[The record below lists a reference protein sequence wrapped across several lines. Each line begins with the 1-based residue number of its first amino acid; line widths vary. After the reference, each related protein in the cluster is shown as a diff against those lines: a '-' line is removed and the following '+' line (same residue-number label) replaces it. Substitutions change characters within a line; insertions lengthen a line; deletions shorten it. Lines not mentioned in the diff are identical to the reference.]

1 MSFCLRMLG
10 VNLLSRT
17 AIGVVSLI
25 VRWAIDIVAE
35 FLAPRQLPL
44 SHVRSAR
51 ICALHPAALIIQ
63 EAYAKSLRPVH
74 RACLAR
80 CQESSWPKDEI
91 LYFLGSSWVLGEIVV
106 RNYLFILVYANFDQC
121 VEIGEDDTK
130 PSI

>member
-80 CQESSWPKDEI
+80 CQVSSWPKDEI
-91 LYFLGSSWVLGEIVV
+91 LYSLEAVGFLARLLCGIICS
-106 RNYLFILVYANFDQC
+106 YLSMRFLINAWC
-121 VEIGEDDTK
+121 
-130 PSI
+130 